1 MCVCD
6 LSDSTA
12 HFAAICNEWKRPKQP
27 QINYRDT
34 LVPQDNLRSPGGQP
48 CELVIADSQTK
59 KTSERITG
67 FTYLSF
73 MVDGYRDVSTSDCK
87 DARTKG
93 RDSDWCVHMTTSKN
107 LSYFVAQSVVISLK
121 FSVIWV
127 IIHWEQAYFIPK
139 HVFLNLTE
147 CFSCWNPSR
156 HWQKTEKKQRVDSVI
171 IGPKQDVITCL
182 LM

>member
-1 MCVCD
+1 MQWMEKAQTTTNKLQGYV
-6 LSDSTA
+6 SASG
-12 HFAAICNEWKRPKQP
+12 QP
-27 QINYRDT
+27 QVAWRTAVRVSYRRFTDKEA
-34 LVPQDNLRSPGGQP
+34 
-48 CELVIADSQTK
+48 C
-59 KTSERITG
+59 ERITD

-73 MVDGYRDVSTSDCK
+73 MVDGYRDVSTSDCE

>member
-1 MCVCD
+1 MQWMEKAQTTTNKLQGYV
-6 LSDSTA
+6 SASG
-12 HFAAICNEWKRPKQP
+12 QP
-27 QINYRDT
+27 QVAWRTAVWVSYRRFTDKEA
-34 LVPQDNLRSPGGQP
+34 
-48 CELVIADSQTK
+48 C
-59 KTSERITG
+59 ERITD

-73 MVDGYRDVSTSDCK
+73 MVDGYRDVSTSDCE

-93 RDSDWCVHMTTSKN
+93 RDSDWCVHMTASKN

>member
-6 LSDSTA
+6 LTDSTA

-34 LVPQDNLRSPGGQP
+34 LVPRDNLRSPGGQP

-73 MVDGYRDVSTSDCK
+73 MVDGYRDVSTSDCE

-147 CFSCWNPSR
+147 CFSCWNLPDTDR
-156 HWQKTEKKQRVDSVI
+156 KQKKKQRVDSVI

>member
-1 MCVCD
+1 MP
-6 LSDSTA
+6 
-12 HFAAICNEWKRPKQP
+12 R
-27 QINYRDT
+27 
-34 LVPQDNLRSPGGQP
+34 DNLRSPGGQP
-48 CELVIADSQTK
+48 CGLVIADSQTK

-73 MVDGYRDVSTSDCK
+73 MVDGYRDVTTSDCK

-127 IIHWEQAYFIPK
+127 IIHWEQAYFMLKP
-139 HVFLNLTE
+139 FQTLTE
-147 CFSCWNPSR
+147 NRKETESGQCNN
-156 HWQKTEKKQRVDSVI
+156 KTQTGCDNLS
-171 IGPKQDVITCL
+171 PDVNVLGVTATL
-182 LM
+182 RYLTHQT